1 MSNDPFQL
9 HGSDIHDRE
18 IDVSYAR
25 FQVDEIVT
33 DEQARSQPYTRMIS
47 MRRIRWAMVLI
58 FSVIG
63 VLFARTAFLQLA
75 SGTVYRASAEI
86 NRIRSQI
93 LPAPRGLFYDRN
105 GELLVRNVPNF
116 RVLIVPADL
125 PEDGNERERVLDHVG
140 GLLGKSP
147 SELAEQIENA
157 SNSLY
162 EPILITEQVDYNTAI
177 RLRIDAGG
185 LPGVSIETGARRDYL
200 MGTAFSHL
208 LGYTGKLT
216 KEELDQD
223 QEREYRLNDVIGKS
237 GLEVQ
242 YEKLLRG
249 KNGVK
254 RIEVN
259 ALGKEQKVLAK
270 ENPQPGQ
277 HLLLGIDRGLQQV
290 LTDALMEFLNQQI
303 GVGGAAVAINP
314 QNGEI
319 LALTSVPSYDHNEFA
334 EGISSERY
342 AELIKNPHLPLFMR
356 AVSGAYPSGSIFKPI
371 VAAAALQEGVIRP
384 GQTINSTGGIRV
396 GNSFFPDWKPGGHGL
411 TDARKSIAWSIN
423 SFYYYI
429 GGGYQDFKGLGVER
443 IAAYAKMFGLSEKV
457 GIDFP
462 GEVTGLIPT
471 PAWKQETLGEK
482 WYLGNTYHLSI
493 GQGFLSMTPL
503 QAATY
508 TATIANG
515 GTFYRPHLLHAVKDA
530 NGNVEDVQP
539 EVIRTGFIKGAYIEE
554 VRAGMRDAVVYGS
567 AQALQSLPILA
578 AAKTG
583 TAQFGDD
590 EKTHSWFTA
599 FAPYDHPTI
608 AVAVLVE
615 KGGGGGAVALP
626 VAKKGLEYYFR
637 DLQQKNPGVD
647 N

>member
-1 MSNDPFQL
+1 
-9 HGSDIHDRE
+9 
-18 IDVSYAR
+18 
-25 FQVDEIVT
+25 
-33 DEQARSQPYTRMIS
+33 
-47 MRRIRWAMVLI
+47 MVLI
-58 FSVIG
+58 FSVIV

-290 LTDALMEFLNQQI
+290 LTDALMNFESASAL
-303 GVGGAAVAINP
+303 AVR
-314 QNGEI
+314 
-319 LALTSVPSYDHNEFA
+319 L
-334 EGISSERY
+334 
-342 AELIKNPHLPLFMR
+342 
-356 AVSGAYPSGSIFKPI
+356 
-371 VAAAALQEGVIRP
+371 
-384 GQTINSTGGIRV
+384 
-396 GNSFFPDWKPGGHGL
+396 
-411 TDARKSIAWSIN
+411 
-423 SFYYYI
+423 
-429 GGGYQDFKGLGVER
+429 
-443 IAAYAKMFGLSEKV
+443 
-457 GIDFP
+457 
-462 GEVTGLIPT
+462 
-471 PAWKQETLGEK
+471 
-482 WYLGNTYHLSI
+482 
-493 GQGFLSMTPL
+493 
-503 QAATY
+503 
-508 TATIANG
+508 
-515 GTFYRPHLLHAVKDA
+515 
-530 NGNVEDVQP
+530 
-539 EVIRTGFIKGAYIEE
+539 
-554 VRAGMRDAVVYGS
+554 
-567 AQALQSLPILA
+567 
-578 AAKTG
+578 
-583 TAQFGDD
+583 
-590 EKTHSWFTA
+590 
-599 FAPYDHPTI
+599 
-608 AVAVLVE
+608 
-615 KGGGGGAVALP
+615 
-626 VAKKGLEYYFR
+626 
-637 DLQQKNPGVD
+637 
-647 N
+647 